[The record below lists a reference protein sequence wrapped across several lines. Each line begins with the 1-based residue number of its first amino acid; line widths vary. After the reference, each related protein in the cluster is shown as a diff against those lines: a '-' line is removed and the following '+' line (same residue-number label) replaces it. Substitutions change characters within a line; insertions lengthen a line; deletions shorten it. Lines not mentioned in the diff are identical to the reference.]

1 MRVINQQVDAIL
13 NDRAQ
18 NSAVVFLTID
28 ENESLFELRD
38 GLQTEISIPV
48 GFKNISDRDF
58 KHTPPTPAEIEY
70 AINEIEDEIEKIV
83 PKLAGYETIYNRD
96 DFIIHLAQLSQV
108 DDAPVM
114 VLSRDRLESVFGQY
128 AEISMGRP
136 PSSAESDI
144 SPLFYAQILLIRE
157 FMHHLKFNQLNVI
170 HEAHVKKA

>member
-13 NDRAQ
+13 SHHTEND
-18 NSAVVFLTID
+18 AVVFLTID

-48 GFKNISDRDF
+48 GFKNISDRYF

-114 VLSRDRLESVFGQY
+114 AFLRDRLELVFGQY

-136 PSSAESDI
+136 PSSVESDI

-170 HEAHVKKA
+170 HEAHAKKA

>member
-1 MRVINQQVDAIL
+1 MRVINQQADAIL
-13 NDRAQ
+13 SHHTEND
-18 NSAVVFLTID
+18 AVVCLTID

-48 GFKNISDRDF
+48 GFKNISDRYF

-136 PSSAESDI
+136 PSLAESDI

-170 HEAHVKKA
+170 HETHAGKA

>member
-48 GFKNISDRDF
+48 GFKNISDRYF

-96 DFIIHLAQLSQV
+96 DFIIHLAQLSKV

-114 VLSRDRLESVFGQY
+114 AFARDRLESVFGQY

-136 PSSAESDI
+136 PSSVESDV

-170 HEAHVKKA
+170 HEAHAKKA